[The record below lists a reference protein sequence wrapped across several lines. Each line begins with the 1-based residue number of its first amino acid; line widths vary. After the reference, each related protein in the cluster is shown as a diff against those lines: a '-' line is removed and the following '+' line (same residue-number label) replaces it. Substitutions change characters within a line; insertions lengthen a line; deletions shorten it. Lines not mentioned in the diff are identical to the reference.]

1 MIAPGCARCA
11 CPGDGTT
18 IRSILGNRESLMS
31 RKWLALLLFAPAIL
45 CVSSTLRAGDAEIR
59 QAVAMLSDKDPA
71 NDAQAAQIM
80 LREAEAGALDAQA
93 YTVFLYDTGIGMPRD
108 RAAAAR
114 WEARLGVTAG
124 NDWDKAYAALQVD
137 PGDDAVKAGT
147 ETERALVTVRRNW
160 ALLRV
165 VKHLER
171 LILENDAEIRR
182 MTREHDETQ
191 RQLAAR
197 MGIDL
202 ERLGAATTPPS
213 TPKAPPDAVTT
224 LPMAPTTPP
233 RAAATPTP
241 EIAASTMQSL
251 QSRALAGDTG
261 AALAYARGWHEGAG
275 VPRNDMACYFWTGMD
290 PHGAT
295 SMTLADACDDALSAE
310 QKQAL
315 RAGAS
320 RLMRGGV
327 LRTPPQNP
335 ESAVADFTAWM
346 SVVERLAFS
355 GTSRDQL
362 RARHYYGWALPMMYR
377 YGLATDNTAL
387 LTALCGPQSCGAAD
401 AAMAIIV
408 RAWEAL
414 QIPQGK

>member
-1 MIAPGCARCA
+1 
-11 CPGDGTT
+11 
-18 IRSILGNRESLMS
+18 
-31 RKWLALLLFAPAIL
+31 
-45 CVSSTLRAGDAEIR
+45 
-59 QAVAMLSDKDPA
+59 MLSDKDPA
-71 NDAQAAQIM
+71 NDALAAQIM

-93 YTVFLYDTGIGMPRD
+93 YTVFLYDTGIGVPRD
-108 RAAAAR
+108 HAAATR

-137 PGDDAVKAGT
+137 PGDAKDAEKAGT
-147 ETERALVTVRRNW
+147 LAAWATGTVRRTW

-165 VKHLER
+165 TEHMER
-171 LILENDAEIRR
+171 LIREGDDEI
-182 MTREHDETQ
+182 TRTLRDYNETQ
-191 RQLAAR
+191 RQLAAE
-197 MGIDL
+197 MGVDPEQL
-202 ERLGAATTPPS
+202 RAAEALPPAATRPP
-213 TPKAPPDAVTT
+213 P
-224 LPMAPTTPP
+224 
-233 RAAATPTP
+233 AATRPAA

-327 LRTPPQNP
+327 LRTPPQDP

-346 SVVERLAFS
+346 SVAERLAFS
-355 GTSRDQL
+355 RTSRDQL

-387 LTALCGPQSCGAAD
+387 LTALCGPQSCGGAD

-414 QIPQGK
+414 QIPQGKQTSEKLGSRP